1 MTKSIPKVFIDANVW
16 FSAFYG
22 SLNCEKIIKAFVDD
36 KILAVISQQ
45 VLEESVRN
53 FKEKIPHLLPYFQE
67 LIYRYPPLI
76 ITDPKNIN
84 PSIKEFVDRFDQPI
98 FSSAIIAKVDFF
110 ITGNL
115 KHFNIK
121 KLQKKTKIKIV
132 TPKQLVDV
140 LHL

>member
-1 MTKSIPKVFIDANVW
+1 MTKGIPKVFIDANIW

-22 SLNCEKIIKAFVDD
+22 SPNCEKIINAFVDD

-53 FKEKIPHLLPYFQE
+53 FKEKIPHLLPSFQE

-76 ITDPKNIN
+76 ITDPKEIN
-84 PSIKEFVDRFDQPI
+84 HLIKTLVERYDQPI

-110 ITGNL
+110 TTGNI
-115 KHFNIK
+115 KHFKIK
-121 KLQKKTKIKIV
+121 QLEKLTKIKIV